1 MDACAYGELP
11 LSHLLHLV
19 PLVFA
24 PAPHPHWEET
34 ICHPVVR
41 DNTLGLVPVTL
52 RSPATPS
59 PTVCPSLQDQSRECT
74 RARKERT
81 TIKGILKM

>member
-1 MDACAYGELP
+1 MDTCAYGELP

-24 PAPHPHWEET
+24 PAPPLGGDHLP
-34 ICHPVVR
+34 PVVR

-52 RSPATPS
+52 RSPTTPS